1 MCSNRCCWTQLPFP
15 PGGPRKKRPYSFE
28 VGEGELFA
36 FAGLWDGS
44 RDSNGQ
50 WVKTCSIPTSTED
63 LILPRLTP
71 DGTSTPNQPSLARP
85 PNSSRRKRR
94 RYSSPAT
101 GDSPWSPRHCEAIR
115 PAGRTF
121 TAPTRC
127 GVKQKLVLRHNRP
140 AFSWKAFTHSSIMVS
155 SRQIRP
161 QAIARWLCH

>member
-71 DGTSTPNQPSLARP
+71 DGTSTPNQPSLASP

-115 PAGRTF
+115 PAGRTLLHPR
-121 TAPTRC
+121 A
-127 GVKQKLVLRHNRP
+127 
-140 AFSWKAFTHSSIMVS
+140 AVS
-155 SRQIRP
+155 SKNSCCDTIDRP
-161 QAIARWLCH
+161 SHGRRSHTHRLWSAVGKSVRGR